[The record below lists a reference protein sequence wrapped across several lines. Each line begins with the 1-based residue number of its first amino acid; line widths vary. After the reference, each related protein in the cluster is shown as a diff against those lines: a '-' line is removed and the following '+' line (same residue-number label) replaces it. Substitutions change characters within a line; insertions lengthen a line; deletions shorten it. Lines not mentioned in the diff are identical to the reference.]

1 MKITFE
7 QELPFGQYKVYNS
20 KPDFPFKK
28 VHQVHSDIV
37 IDLSKE
43 NSPEEIKADGM
54 IAPPDFQIPLVI
66 VTADCLPVFIKGKKG
81 ICFLHAGWKGLE
93 NGILNHD
100 LVRYIEPEY
109 AFIGPHIS
117 AKNYEVGDE
126 FKDYFKNSP
135 AVAEQNNRLCFDLG
149 QEATRQIKSLF
160 GDIQVEESQQCTFES
175 EELHSYRL
183 NKTSDRNW
191 NVFFSGN

>member
-1 MKITFE
+1 MKVTFE
-7 QELPFGQYKVYNS
+7 QDLPFGKYKVFDT

-28 VHQVHSDIV
+28 VHQVHSNLV
-37 IDLSKE
+37 IDLSTE
-43 NSPEEIKADGM
+43 EHPEEIKADGM
-54 IAPPDFQIPLVI
+54 IAPLDYKTPLVI

-93 NGILNHD
+93 NGILDHE
-100 LVRYIEPEY
+100 LVHSIEPEY

-117 AKNYEVGDE
+117 SVNYEVGPE
-126 FKDYFKNSP
+126 FNDFFKNSP
-135 AVAEQNNRLCFDLG
+135 AVAEQNDRLCFDLG
-149 QEATRQIKSLF
+149 QEATLQIKSLF
-160 GDIQVEESQQCTFES
+160 GDIQIEESQQCTFES
-175 EELHSYRL
+175 DELHSYRL